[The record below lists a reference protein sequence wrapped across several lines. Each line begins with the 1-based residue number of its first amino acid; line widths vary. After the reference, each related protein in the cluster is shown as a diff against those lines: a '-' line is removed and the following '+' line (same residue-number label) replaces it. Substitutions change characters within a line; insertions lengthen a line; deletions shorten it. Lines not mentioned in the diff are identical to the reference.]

1 MFSCIIAFTTVF
13 REINRKD
20 EADVIFYISPTT
32 YSEKA
37 WTVVHRERL
46 KMILKRREK
55 AD

>member
-13 REINRKD
+13 RERNRKD
-20 EADVIFYISPTT
+20 EADVIFCISPTK
-32 YSEKA
+32 YNEKP
-37 WTVVHRERL
+37 WTVHRERL

>member
-1 MFSCIIAFTTVF
+1 MFSCIIAFITVF
-13 REINRKD
+13 RERNGKD
-20 EADVIFYISPTT
+20 EADVTFYISPTK

-37 WTVVHRERL
+37 WTVHRGRL